1 MSDIE
6 HTIIKAVYCGVPNQ
20 SGLRGGHEYKFSLNR
35 EPTHGYWKA
44 KCLDNNV
51 LMIFSCINAMYN
63 NLKSI
68 RLIRNDGTVTAF
80 QRL

>member
-6 HTIIKAVYCGVPNQ
+6 HTIIKAVYCGVPSQ

-35 EPTHGYWKA
+35 EPSKGYLRA
-44 KCLDNNV
+44 ECLDNGV
-51 LMIFSCINAMYN
+51 IMLFSCINAMYD

-68 RLIRNDGTVTAF
+68 RLIRSDGSVVAF
-80 QRL
+80 

>member
-6 HTIIKAVYCGVPNQ
+6 HTIIKATYCGVPNQ

-35 EPTHGYWKA
+35 EPSKGYWCA
-44 KCLDNNV
+44 KCLDNGV
-51 LMIFSCINAMYN
+51 VILFSCINAMYN

-68 RLIRNDGTVTAF
+68 RLIRNDGTTTAF
-80 QRL
+80 